1 LGRLWLGLRN
11 FEIFGLQNPCLN
23 HILLSFNRMSI
34 KISEGGMQIALGGV
48 GKLSEGCKILGLGGG
63 LGLDTPCTPSMNTTS
78 DCSEHIGELN

>member
-1 LGRLWLGLRN
+1 
-11 FEIFGLQNPCLN
+11 
-23 HILLSFNRMSI
+23 
-34 KISEGGMQIALGGV
+34 MQIALGGV